1 MISTCIQV
9 CHSSIMKMLKT
20 HWHWTCPEA
29 KVPYKNTWFIFFR
42 IAIIEKDND
51 KLQQQLQDLRSKRQR
66 REELEREVAEP
77 PKRELKKDRR
87 LIPGIVYHTEL
98 RNFNLFHILMFEEYF
113 VFRLSHLYSFC
124 RIIIGGSYRSQFI
137 VQKFGYLRQTV
148 ERFEHQF

>member
-20 HWHWTCPEA
+20 HGHWTCPEA
-29 KVPYKNTWFIFFR
+29 KVPYKITWFIFFR

-98 RNFNLFHILMFEEYF
+98 RNS
-113 VFRLSHLYSFC
+113 V
-124 RIIIGGSYRSQFI
+124 
-137 VQKFGYLRQTV
+137 KF
-148 ERFEHQF
+148 